1 MDERVTVQRANVVLQ
16 VSPQQVDYY
25 LNQGYNVINEQ
36 GEVIQASVPR
46 DLGTL
51 QKAYIEHTEEIKALK
66 AEIQTLK
73 EAAEKPA
80 KERKRQTKKEQ
91 EVTE

>member
-1 MDERVTVQRANVVLQ
+1 MNERVTIQRANVVLQ

-25 LNQGYNVINEQ
+25 LSQGYNVINEQ

-51 QKAYIEHTEEIKALK
+51 QKAFVENANIIESLHAEVADLKKKLKKA
-66 AEIQTLK
+66 TS
-73 EAAEKPA
+73 
-80 KERKRQTKKEQ
+80 KKKDDSE
-91 EVTE
+91 

>member
-25 LNQGYNVINEQ
+25 IGQGYNVINEQ

-51 QKAYIEHTEEIKALK
+51 QKAFVENANTIESLQ
-66 AEIQTLK
+66 AEIADLK
-73 EAAEKPA
+73 
-80 KERKRQTKKEQ
+80 KKLKKATSKKKDDSE
-91 EVTE
+91 

>member
-25 LNQGYNVINEQ
+25 IGQGYNVINEQ

-51 QKAYIEHTEEIKALK
+51 QKAFVENANTIESLQAEVADLKKKLKKA
-66 AEIQTLK
+66 TS
-73 EAAEKPA
+73 
-80 KERKRQTKKEQ
+80 KKKDDSE
-91 EVTE
+91 

>member
-25 LNQGYNVINEQ
+25 INQGYNVINEQ

-51 QKAYIEHTEEIKALK
+51 QKAFVENANTIESLQ
-66 AEIQTLK
+66 AEIADLK
-73 EAAEKPA
+73 
-80 KERKRQTKKEQ
+80 KKLKKATSKKKDDSE
-91 EVTE
+91 

>member
-1 MDERVTVQRANVVLQ
+1 MDNTVIVQRANVILKIN
-16 VSPQQVDYY
+16 PQQLDYY
-25 LNQGYNVINEQ
+25 LSQGYSVINER

-73 EAAEKPA
+73 EAIGKPA